1 MKKPNSVEHDENGI
15 GKLLVTFPVFE
26 ETKQNGSRIAVRS
39 RLKDEIMLRF
49 KSHASSIA
57 KRGKRWL
64 LKLVI
69 ALILLIIC

>member
-1 MKKPNSVEHDENGI
+1 
-15 GKLLVTFPVFE
+15 
-26 ETKQNGSRIAVRS
+26 
-39 RLKDEIMLRF
+39 MLRF

-57 KRGKRWL
+57 KRGNRWL

>member
-15 GKLLVTFPVFE
+15 GELLVTSPVQKPSK
-26 ETKQNGSRIAVRS
+26 TALGLHSGAA
-39 RLKDEIMLRF
+39 LKDEIMLRF

-64 LKLVI
+64 LKLVT

>member
-1 MKKPNSVEHDENGI
+1 MTRMELGSCWLPLRSVQKPSKTALGLHSG
-15 GKLLVTFPVFE
+15 
-26 ETKQNGSRIAVRS
+26 AA
-39 RLKDEIMLRF
+39 LKDEIMLRF